1 MTEADEQL
9 LRGAWEA
16 FGRGDLEAVLAV
28 LDEDVQ
34 WHAAG
39 AGDAETA
46 CHSRSDVLAFI
57 KRSIAEGVS
66 ADLLDIHP
74 VGDGRYVLTLQRH
87 RPEDRGPA
95 PRPHGELVTVRDGKV
110 TEMLV
115 YETVQDAEAAAATA

>member
-1 MTEADEQL
+1 MSEADEQL

-16 FGRGDLEAVLAV
+16 FGCGDLDAVLAV
-28 LDEDVQ
+28 LDENVQ

-46 CHSRSDVLAFI
+46 CHSRSDALAFI
-57 KRSIAEGVS
+57 KSSIADGVS
-66 ADLLDIHP
+66 ADLLHIQP

-87 RPEDRGPA
+87 QPEEWGSVPG
-95 PRPHGELVTVRDGKV
+95 PHGELVTVRDGKV

-115 YETVQDAEAAAATA
+115 YETVQDAEAAAATD

>member
-28 LDEDVQ
+28 LHENVQ

-39 AGDAETA
+39 AADSETA
-46 CHSRSDVLAFI
+46 CHSRSDALAFI
-57 KRSIAEGVS
+57 KSRIADGVS

-87 RPEDRGPA
+87 QPEGRGPVST
-95 PRPHGELVTVRDGKV
+95 PHGELVTVRDGKV

-115 YETVQDAEAAAATA
+115 YETVQDAETAAANA